1 MSSLA
6 QAANPRMTVSLS
18 TERLLQLCTRAAR
31 VAGADHTAAHA
42 LATATV
48 AAEQAGSRAVGV
60 AHFFDYLQA
69 YRDGRIVS
77 GAVPEVTEPGPACL
91 VADAHGG
98 LAQVAFEAA
107 LPAVRT
113 AGALGIAALWMTN
126 CFTCGELGY
135 YPRLLAEGGL
145 FALACANS
153 PALMALGGSA
163 GPVVGTNPL
172 AFAVPRPGRSPFVI
186 DQATSQ
192 TAYVN
197 VRDAARAGQ
206 PIPVGW
212 AVGPDGEPTSDAA
225 QALRGALLPFGG
237 YRGGNMAL
245 MVEMLATLAGAS
257 FSVEAPPF
265 DRGQTPPGI
274 GVFVLGINPDVIA
287 RGGAGRM
294 AGHLDTLRSAHG
306 VSLPAMSAREPADV
320 VSLDDVL
327 HERLLAAC
335 AADQS

>member
-1 MSSLA
+1 
-6 QAANPRMTVSLS
+6 MTVTLS
-18 TERLLQLCTRAAR
+18 TEHLLQLCTQAAR
-31 VAGADHTAAHA
+31 VAGADDTAAHA

-48 AAEQAGSRAVGV
+48 VAEQAGSRAVGV
-60 AHFFDYLQA
+60 AHFFDYLHA
-69 YRDGRIVS
+69 YREGRIVS
-77 GAVPEVTEPGPACL
+77 GAIPEVTQPGPACL

-98 LAQVAFEAA
+98 LAQVAFDAA
-107 LPAVRT
+107 LPAVRAAAT
-113 AGALGIAALWMTN
+113 DGIATLWLTN
-126 CFTCGELGY
+126 CYTCGELGY
-135 YPRLLAEGGL
+135 YPRLLAEGGF

-197 VRDAARAGQ
+197 VRDAARTGQ
-206 PIPVGW
+206 PIPLGW

-245 MVEMLATLAGAS
+245 MVELLATLAGAS
-257 FSVEAPPF
+257 FSVDAPPF
-265 DRGQTPPGI
+265 DRGQISPGT
-274 GVFVLGINPDVIA
+274 GVFVFCINPDVIA
-287 RGGAGRM
+287 HGGAARM

-306 VSLPAMSAREPADV
+306 VSLPAMSAGEPADV
-320 VSLDDVL
+320 VALDDVV
-327 HERLLAAC
+327 HERLEAAC
-335 AADQS
+335 AVDRP